1 MHAGPENEAY
11 NRMTLDGMRWSASKV
26 RSIYASMLEDE
37 EFLDY
42 LFPIL
47 RYHTRWSEL
56 TSEDFTYLFRKDR
69 VTYEGYYMRVDV
81 KAAEN
86 VPRPKRLGNYDF
98 AEYPLSYMDKIREL
112 CEKEGIELI
121 LIKAPSL
128 YPHWY
133 DEWDAQVVAY
143 AQEYDLPYYN
153 MLKNSDEIGIDFST
167 DTYDGGLHMNLSG
180 AEKLSDYFGKIL
192 VEAHDIPDR
201 RSESAYTSVWE
212 PKLLEYHKGIEERK
226 KALEE

>member
-180 AEKLSDYFGKIL
+180 AEKLSD
-192 VEAHDIPDR
+192 
-201 RSESAYTSVWE
+201 
-212 PKLLEYHKGIEERK
+212 
-226 KALEE
+226 